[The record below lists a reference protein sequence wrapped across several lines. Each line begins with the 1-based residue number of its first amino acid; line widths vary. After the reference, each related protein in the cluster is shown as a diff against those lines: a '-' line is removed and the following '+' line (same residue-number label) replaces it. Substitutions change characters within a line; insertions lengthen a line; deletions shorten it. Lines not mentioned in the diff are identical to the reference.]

1 MKLPIRPGKVTCA
14 GLVGI
19 MLVLPST
26 IWKGSSADAKVRV
39 MSAHEAKPPKKIR

>member
-19 MLVLPST
+19 MLVLPSN
-26 IWKGSSADAKVRV
+26 IWKDSSANAKVRV
-39 MSAHEAKPPKKIR
+39 MSVHEAKPAKKIR

>member
-19 MLVLPST
+19 MLVLPSN
-26 IWKGSSADAKVRV
+26 IWKAPSADAKVRV
-39 MSAHEAKPPKKIR
+39 MSAHEAKPHKKIR